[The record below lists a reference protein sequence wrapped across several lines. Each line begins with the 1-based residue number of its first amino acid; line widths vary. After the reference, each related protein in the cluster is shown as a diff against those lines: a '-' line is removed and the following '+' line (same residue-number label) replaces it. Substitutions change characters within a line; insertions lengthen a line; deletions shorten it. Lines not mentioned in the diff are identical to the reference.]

1 MTYILK
7 NNVNEYVLKHKI
19 GYGATCECYLGQ
31 KINENSSEKYA
42 IKIFEKNKYIFYSN
56 EVSFLTEL
64 NDNSNIIKLY
74 EYGQGVLTPISNTDN
89 STNDNITND
98 NANEK
103 TVYYQIM
110 EYAINGELKDYV
122 KDTSSRIPEKISAK
136 IFMKIVK
143 AVKYLHENDIAHC
156 DLKPENILL
165 DKNFNPKINDF
176 GFSQKF
182 DGKNGN
188 FLLRKRSRTPRY
200 SSPDVRLALT
210 KGYNGIKND
219 IFSLGVLLFVITIG
233 NFPFDTSTYS
243 DDKYKFII
251 KGRYNQF
258 WEFFNHIKISDEFKD
273 LINNL
278 INLTPNKR
286 LSTDEILK
294 HPWLIKQLG
303 DNYETICNTS
313 NQDCTNND
321 DDIDKDIIDELSS
334 RKKLL

>member
-1 MTYILK
+1 MAYLLK
-7 NNVNEYVLKHKI
+7 SNLNKYVLKHKI
-19 GYGATCECYLGQ
+19 GSGATCECYLGQ
-31 KINENSSEKYA
+31 KLDGNSSEYFA
-42 IKIFEKNKYIFYSN
+42 IKIFEKKYYQFYSN
-56 EVSFLTEL
+56 EVSFLSEL
-64 NDNSNIIKLY
+64 NENENSNIIKLY
-74 EYGQGVLTPISNTDN
+74 EYGEGILTPLDHANNNENTD
-89 STNDNITND
+89 
-98 NANEK
+98 EK
-103 TVYYQIM
+103 TVYFQIV

-122 KDTSSRIPEKISAK
+122 KAK
-136 IFMKIVK
+136 LFMKIVK
-143 AVKYLHENDIAHC
+143 AVKYLHENNIAHC

-233 NFPFDTSTYS
+233 KFPFDSTTYS

-251 KGRYNQF
+251 KGRYNKF
-258 WEFFNHIKISDEFKD
+258 WEFFKDINISDEFKD

-278 INLTPNKR
+278 LNLTPNKR
-286 LSTDEILK
+286 LSIDEILK
-294 HPWLIKQLG
+294 HPWLIKNLG
-303 DNYETICNTS
+303 NNYDSKINNTTS
-313 NQDCTNND
+313 NKDKDCLNHDT
-321 DDIDKDIIDELSS
+321 IDKEIINEFAS
-334 RKKLL
+334 RKKL

>member
-56 EVSFLTEL
+56 EVSFLSEL

-89 STNDNITND
+89 NTNDNITND

-188 FLLRKRSRTPRY
+188 FLLHKRSRSPIY
-200 SSPDVRLALT
+200 SSPDVRLAST
-210 KGYNGIKND
+210 KGFNGIKND

-233 NFPFDTSTYS
+233 DFPFESATYS
-243 DDKYKFII
+243 DEKYKFII
-251 KGRYNQF
+251 KGRFSQY
-258 WEFFNHIKISDEFKD
+258 WEFFNYINISDEFKD

-278 INLTPNKR
+278 ISINPSKR
-286 LSTDEILK
+286 LTIDEILK
-294 HPWLIKQLG
+294 HPWLVKQLG
-303 DNYETICNTS
+303 ESYNQLNNNISIKDDQNYEFV
-313 NQDCTNND
+313 DREV
-321 DDIDKDIIDELSS
+321 IDELSS
-334 RKKLL
+334 RKK

>member
-1 MTYILK
+1 MAYLLK
-7 NNVNEYVLKHKI
+7 SNLNKYVLKHKI
-19 GYGATCECYLGQ
+19 GSGATCECYLGQ
-31 KINENSSEKYA
+31 KLDGNSSENFA
-42 IKIFEKNKYIFYSN
+42 IKIFEKKYYQFYSN
-56 EVSFLTEL
+56 EVSFLSEL
-64 NDNSNIIKLY
+64 NENENSNIIKLY
-74 EYGQGVLTPISNTDN
+74 EYGQGILASLDHANNNENTD
-89 STNDNITND
+89 
-98 NANEK
+98 EK
-103 TVYYQIM
+103 TVYYQIV

-122 KDTSSRIPEKISAK
+122 KDSSTRIPEKIAAK
-136 IFMKIVK
+136 LFMKIVK
-143 AVKYLHENDIAHC
+143 AVKYLHENNIAHC

-233 NFPFDTSTYS
+233 KFPFDSTTYS

-251 KGRYNQF
+251 KGRYNKF
-258 WEFFNHIKISDEFKD
+258 WEFFKDINISDEFKD

-278 INLTPNKR
+278 LNLTPNKR
-286 LSTDEILK
+286 LSIDEILK
-294 HPWLIKQLG
+294 HPWLIKNLG
-303 DNYETICNTS
+303 NNYDSKINNTTS
-313 NQDCTNND
+313 NKDKDCLNHDT
-321 DDIDKDIIDELSS
+321 IDKEIINEFAS
-334 RKKLL
+334 RKKL

>member
-1 MTYILK
+1 MAYLLK
-7 NNVNEYVLKHKI
+7 SNLNKYVLKHKI
-19 GYGATCECYLGQ
+19 GSGATCECYLGQ
-31 KINENSSEKYA
+31 KLNGNSSENFA
-42 IKIFEKNKYIFYSN
+42 IKIFEKKYYQFYSN
-56 EVSFLTEL
+56 EVSFLSEL
-64 NDNSNIIKLY
+64 NENENSNIIKLY
-74 EYGQGVLTPISNTDN
+74 EYGQGILTPLDHANNNENTD
-89 STNDNITND
+89 
-98 NANEK
+98 EK
-103 TVYYQIM
+103 TVYYQIV

-122 KDTSSRIPEKISAK
+122 KDSSTRIPEKIAAK
-136 IFMKIVK
+136 LFMKIVK
-143 AVKYLHENDIAHC
+143 AVKYLHENNIAHC

-233 NFPFDTSTYS
+233 KFPFDSTTYS

-251 KGRYNQF
+251 KGRYNKF
-258 WEFFNHIKISDEFKD
+258 WEFFKDINISDEFKD

-278 INLTPNKR
+278 LNLTPNKR
-286 LSTDEILK
+286 LSIDEILK
-294 HPWLIKQLG
+294 HPWLIKNLG
-303 DNYETICNTS
+303 NNYDSKINNTTS
-313 NQDCTNND
+313 NKDKDCLNHDT
-321 DDIDKDIIDELSS
+321 IDKEIINEFAS
-334 RKKLL
+334 RKKL